1 MSVMIAAAS
10 LMAVGT
16 GLQAYGQY
24 TNLLAESKSLKYR
37 SEIAANNATLA
48 NMEAAQ
54 RRSQG
59 NIDYTRYRLFVARQL
74 SRQKTAFTA
83 SGVDISGGTP
93 AEVISDTAAIGET
106 EALTIRH
113 NSLMDVWQ
121 LRNQATGFEAESSLL
136 AERAKQARRQ
146 APLAAF
152 GTLLGGAGSALGVS
166 KYGSSK

>member
-1 MSVMIAAAS
+1 
-10 LMAVGT
+10 MAVGIAAVSLMLA
-16 GLQAYGQY
+16 GSAFQAYGQY

-48 NMEAAQ
+48 NMEAVQ

-74 SRQKTAFTA
+74 SRQRTAFAAT
-83 SGVDISGGTP
+83 GVDISGGTP

-106 EALTIRH
+106 EALTVRH
-113 NSLMDVWQ
+113 NSLMDVWR
-121 LRNQATGFEAESSLL
+121 LRSQATGFEAESSLL

-146 APLAAF
+146 APLAGI
-152 GTLLGGAGSALGVS
+152 GTLLGGFGGALGVS

>member
-1 MSVMIAAAS
+1 MAAGLGIAGA
-10 LMAVGT
+10 LMGAGT
-16 GLQAYGQY
+16 IIQAYGQY

-48 NMEAAQ
+48 NMEAVE

-59 NIDYTRYRLFVARQL
+59 NIGYTRYRLFVARQL
-74 SRQKTAFTA
+74 SRQKTAFAA

-93 AEVISDTAAIGET
+93 VEVMAGTAATGET
-106 EALTIRH
+106 EALTSRH
-113 NSLMDVWQ
+113 NSLMDAWR
-121 LRNQATGFEAESSLL
+121 LRNQASGFEAESSLL

-166 KYGSSK
+166 KYRS